1 MCYFRTSSPN
11 RLIYLFRIQNQIIQ
25 WNYGYRYNQK
35 KIDKLLGIKT
45 EEDDEDENENDTI
58 FIIKLSAKS
67 EVSLSASV
75 GIVLGDKSFVLA
87 ILVWIKG
94 LLGNGE
100 IGVGLIINFNRADI
114 FIDTFYEFEAFHI
127 SLFLKIEIIMNF
139 VLL

>member
-1 MCYFRTSSPN
+1 MTLMCYFGASSPN

-87 ILVWIKG
+87 ILVGIKG
-94 LLGNGE
+94 LLGSGE
-100 IGVGLIINFNRADI
+100 IGVDL
-114 FIDTFYEFEAFHI
+114 
-127 SLFLKIEIIMNF
+127 
-139 VLL
+139 